1 MTHDERW
8 LLMWKRYMDFLSHEK
23 RCPSKYNPEERPLV
37 NWAKHNRK
45 LQNRAQLSPRRQQLF
60 AQLTAEASRYRR
72 VNQYAGQLRIKS

>member
-8 LLMWKRYMDFLSHEK
+8 LLMWKRYMDFLSYGK

-45 LQNRAQLSPRRQQLF
+45 LQNRGQLSARRQQLF
-60 AQLTAEASRYRR
+60 AQLTAEAVRYRR
-72 VNQYAGQLRIKS
+72 VNQYGGAIKH